1 MSDQKKYL
9 ILNKRFTQEIQQIV
23 GEIYGEPLNI
33 LKSNDQHDAVEID
46 NLLRSF
52 CEENKRLHK
61 EMIYKIQCSE
71 SVSEQY
77 ILDFFE
83 PKVMDTEVSA
93 E

>member
-9 ILNKRFTQEIQQIV
+9 ILNKRFTQEIQETV

-33 LKSNDQHDAVEID
+33 LKSNEMYDAIEID
-46 NLLRSF
+46 HLLRSF
-52 CEENKRLHK
+52 CEENEHFHK
-61 EMIYKIQCSE
+61 EIIHKIQGIE
-71 SVSEQY
+71 SVSEQF